1 MIRLL
6 LRMVMAVLALPW
18 RFFSIGPRI
27 FKDEGALVA
36 VTGWLFGLLTLG
48 AMLRRVTVEAGAEVV
63 QIRSRYL
70 WLVGWT
76 RTIDFRDIQAVTY
89 GYDDWFGGEGILW
102 EAHDTLDV
110 YQVGLCLKD
119 DREVHLFTFI
129 GEGAFGNGGP
139 LPGWFDWPQ
148 YGLELDGGQQS
159 ESRLLVEL
167 LGKMIGV
174 AVQPP
179 RF

>member
-6 LRMVMAVLALPW
+6 LRIAAAVLSLPW
-18 RFFSIGPRI
+18 RFLSIGPRI

-36 VTGWLFGLLTLG
+36 VTGWGFRLLTLG
-48 AMLRRVTVEAGAEVV
+48 TMLRQVTVDVQAKIV

-70 WLVGWT
+70 WLFGRT
-76 RTIDFRDIQAVTY
+76 RTIDFHDIQAVTY
-89 GYDDWFGGEGILW
+89 GYDDWSGGEGILW
-102 EAHDTLDV
+102 DSHDTLDV

-119 DREVHLFTFI
+119 DSEVHLFYFI
-129 GEGAFGNGGP
+129 GEGAFGNGGV
-139 LPGWFDWPQ
+139 LCDWFFWPE
-148 YGLELDGGQQS
+148 YGIELVGAQQS

-174 AVQPP
+174 IVQPP
-179 RF
+179 RL